1 MAPSNTSVAVSQRL
15 LYTYRS
21 IVGVL
26 QSYHGPV
33 QINLQS
39 TWCSILTRIINTVL
53 GCLHKLEKRLLWAR
67 KIKYSTC
74 SLCTQA
80 IWPIEATEQ
89 IISYWET
96 QLDSALHFLS
106 TFAAWVLRGAGPT
119 AHPLLPWH
127 AAASCGW
134 AHKYY
139 YPAGSAV
146 DCFSPVCCFPYFV
159 LKLLVLFYLRSHF
172 SFISW
177 HIFELLPIVPF
188 SSFYPFPPPS
198 TDVFVLQCLFPP
210 SYKYIYSV
218 YLAFFQGFSLFLLLF
233 LCNFSITSECQ
244 GVSYI

>member
-53 GCLHKLEKRLLWAR
+53 GCLLKLEKRLLWAR
-67 KIKYSTC
+67 KIEYSTC

-127 AAASCGW
+127 AAASCVW

-146 DCFSPVCCFPYFV
+146 DCFSPVC
-159 LKLLVLFYLRSHF
+159 
-172 SFISW
+172 W
-177 HIFELLPIVPF
+177 
-188 SSFYPFPPPS
+188 
-198 TDVFVLQCLFPP
+198 
-210 SYKYIYSV
+210 
-218 YLAFFQGFSLFLLLF
+218 FSLFCVEVTGTLLF
-233 LCNFSITSECQ
+233 EVTFFFYFLTHFWTSAYCSIFLILSIPSSINWRVCPPMPI
-244 GVSYI
+244 SPFL